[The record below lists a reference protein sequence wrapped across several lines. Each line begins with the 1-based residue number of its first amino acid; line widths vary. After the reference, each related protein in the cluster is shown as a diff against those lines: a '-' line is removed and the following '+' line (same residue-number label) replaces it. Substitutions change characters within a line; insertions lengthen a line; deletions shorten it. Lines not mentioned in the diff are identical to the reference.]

1 MNTWTRLTGER
12 EDSDQ
17 QENKKVCMNKAL
29 FTSKTNEWATPRDFF
44 EELNREFSFTLDP
57 CSTDENAKCKK
68 HFTEQD
74 DGLTQNWGGEIVF
87 CNPPYGVQLKRW
99 VHKAYLESR
108 KANTIV
114 VMLIPARTDTD
125 TSTDSFITKPKK
137 SVSSKGDCILTNQRI
152 LLHFHQWW

>member
-1 MNTWTRLTGER
+1 MLTEVL
-12 EDSDQ
+12 DQ
-17 QENKKVCMNKAL
+17 QENKKVCMNKAH
-29 FTSKTNEWATPRDFF
+29 FFFFTNEWATPRDFF

-114 VMLIPARTDTD
+114 VMLIPARTDTEYFHR
-125 TSTDSFITKPKK
+125 FIYHKAKEIRFI
-137 SVSSKGDCILTNQRI
+137 KGR
-152 LLHFHQWW
+152 LHFNESKNSAPFPSMVVVF